1 MHATSSFAG
10 VALPLRKI
18 ASLQNPSV
26 LLVDNGDGTFK
37 VDTITAFKT
46 HSVQFKLD
54 EELDEDTPDGRKVK
68 VSLVPGF
75 EACILFPK
83 LKIPCQP
90 NQVRCIV
97 FCVRCVSVHDIHE
110 QKCTWMIT
118 SHYHY
123 HALPL

>member
-1 MHATSSFAG
+1 MPSFKEYQIYFDNLHDLEAHSFLYFIMIQSETQKCLPTNSTSYSCYVTPPFAG

-68 VSLVPGF
+68 VSL
-75 EACILFPK
+75 E
-83 LKIPCQP
+83 
-90 NQVRCIV
+90 
-97 FCVRCVSVHDIHE
+97 
-110 QKCTWMIT
+110 
-118 SHYHY
+118 
-123 HALPL
+123 HALYSGS

>member
-1 MHATSSFAG
+1 M
-10 VALPLRKI
+10 RKI

-68 VSLVPGF
+68 VSLVLVPGF
-75 EACILFPK
+75 KACILFQK

-90 NQVRCIV
+90 NQVKCSV
-97 FCVRCVSVHDIHE
+97 FCVRCVSVHNIHAHHW
-110 QKCTWMIT
+110 QCMSK
-118 SHYHY
+118 SVHG
-123 HALPL
+123 

>member
-1 MHATSSFAG
+1 M
-10 VALPLRKI
+10 RKI

-75 EACILFPK
+75 EACIFFPK
-83 LKIPCQP
+83 VKNPLPTKSSKI
-90 NQVRCIV
+90 
-97 FCVRCVSVHDIHE
+97 
-110 QKCTWMIT
+110 
-118 SHYHY
+118 
-123 HALPL
+123 